1 MSSPISYDLAAVRR
15 ALPVLEEVTYLNT
28 GTVGIMAEPVLAAHL
43 AAVAQYE
50 RGGHVAE
57 QAARAGYEEA
67 RAALARLIGAQPDE
81 IALTRNATDGVAL
94 VAASL
99 PLGPD
104 DLVLVTD
111 QEHPAVLLPWALAQR
126 RGRGRLSFFA
136 VSPDPEETFNRF
148 VQAVRP
154 ATRLVVVSH
163 VSCETGARLP
173 IEAICAY
180 CRERDI
186 LTLIDCAQS
195 VGQFPVDARRI
206 GCDFATG
213 NGHKWLCG
221 PKGTGFLYVRADRL
235 QLLEPPLIG
244 EGAAFPP
251 FDRRLLGEN
260 PASAPWA
267 FVASARR
274 CEYGTRNLHDYAA
287 LTAAIEY
294 LGRLGWEA
302 IERHMAATSAAFKE
316 ALAAERGVTLY
327 SPRRWEDSS
336 GLVTFGVEGWGGE
349 ELSRRL
355 WDDYGIIQRRVQVPD
370 AVRVSCAYFTGPEDL
385 ERLLAALHALRC
397 Q

>member
-1 MSSPISYDLAAVRR
+1 MSGANSYDLAAVRR

-28 GTVGIMAEPVLAAHL
+28 GTVGIMAEPVLATHL

-50 RGGHVAE
+50 RGGHAAE
-57 QAARAGYEEA
+57 QAARAGYETA
-67 RAALARLIGAQPDE
+67 RAALARLIGAEPDE
-81 IALTRNATDGVAL
+81 IALTRNATDGVSL

-99 PLGPD
+99 SLGPD
-104 DLVLVTD
+104 DLVLTTD

-126 RGRGRLSFFA
+126 RGRGRLSLFA

-148 VQAVRP
+148 AQAVRP

-173 IEAICAY
+173 VEAICSY

-195 VGQFPVDARRI
+195 VGQFPVDVRRI

-235 QLLEPPLIG
+235 HLLEPPLIG
-244 EGAAFPP
+244 EGAASPP
-251 FDRRLLGEN
+251 FDRRLLGED
-260 PASAPWA
+260 PASAPWS

-274 CEYGTRNLHDYAA
+274 FEYGTRNLHDYAA
-287 LTAAIEY
+287 LRVAIEY
-294 LGRLGWEA
+294 LGALGWEA
-302 IERHMAATSAAFKE
+302 IEQHMAATSGAVKE
-316 ALAAERGVTLY
+316 ALAAEPGVTLY
-327 SPRRWEDSS
+327 SPWRWEDSS
-336 GLVTFGVEGWGGE
+336 GLVTFGVEGWTGE

-385 ERLLAALHALRC
+385 ERLLAALHGLRRR
-397 Q
+397 